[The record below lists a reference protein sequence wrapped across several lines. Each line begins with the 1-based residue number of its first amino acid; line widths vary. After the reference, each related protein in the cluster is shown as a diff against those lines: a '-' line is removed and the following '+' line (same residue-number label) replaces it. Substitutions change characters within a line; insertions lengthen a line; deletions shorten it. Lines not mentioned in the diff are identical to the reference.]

1 MGELRDR
8 LIEDMK
14 LRRYSRHTQRKYTQ
28 CVKGFITYHRR
39 PADQMGL
46 DDVRAFLLHLTDE
59 RKSSPATHHQYV
71 AALKFLYGVT
81 LGRSEIAGAIPWPRV
96 PVTLPDVLSGTE
108 VEALLEAIPSVRLRA
123 VVLTAYGAG
132 LRISEVC
139 TLSIHDIDSKRR
151 LIHIRD
157 SKHGQDRYVMLGE
170 RVLLALRTY
179 WRATKPAGP
188 ALFPGLRAGTHV
200 CEAAIRRALQRA
212 AKHCKLDK
220 RVTPHVLRH
229 SFATHL
235 LELGTDLRVIQVLLG
250 HQSITT
256 TVRYTHVSAALIG
269 NTESPADVLGTETA
283 KKKLG

>member
-39 PADQMGL
+39 AADQMGL
-46 DDVRAFLLHLTDE
+46 DDVRAFLLHLTEE

-81 LGRSEIAGAIPWPRV
+81 LGRGEIAEAIPWPRV

-132 LRISEVC
+132 LRISGRSHAMDVEAWR
-139 TLSIHDIDSKRR
+139 SRR
-151 LIHIRD
+151 PRHEQSAFHRI
-157 SKHGQDRYVMLGE
+157 M
-170 RVLLALRTY
+170 
-179 WRATKPAGP
+179 RATAC
-188 ALFPGLRAGTHV
+188 ALDPRCRLH
-200 CEAAIRRALQRA
+200 
-212 AKHCKLDK
+212 
-220 RVTPHVLRH
+220 
-229 SFATHL
+229 
-235 LELGTDLRVIQVLLG
+235 
-250 HQSITT
+250 
-256 TVRYTHVSAALIG
+256 
-269 NTESPADVLGTETA
+269 DVARGA
-283 KKKLG
+283 F